1 MIERRDEILQM
12 YKEHKITSAQAIRKI
27 KELDR
32 RARDL
37 RRGKKTGGKQK

>member
-1 MIERRDEILQM
+1 MIERREEILQM

-32 RARDL
+32 EARDL
-37 RRGKKTGGKQK
+37 RRGEKTGGNRK